1 MLLEKVEMINTRAET
16 VHLGVHC
23 WPDLNTPPGRDT
35 PKDAISGNAILLAS
49 IVDALGAIFNMIV
62 AAVRDERL
70 RRKSSQAKATLSNR
84 VSNCADEG
92 CELLETARDKLITE
106 AIGAAPGENVGPV
119 VTPEAMF
126 IMIMER
132 LVRGVFGSGNVEVI
146 AIYEE
151 CLEHLVSALT
161 RSEPALGLTIGNQ
174 ALKVK
179 RRASRRLLQD
189 INAFEEEV
197 AIVND
202 ILMQQEKVLQAF
214 RGYLEPSSFKRPSIA
229 RKLRFEF
236 EKKGIERILIFI
248 REQLRNCMELQER
261 ARVLAVQN
269 VHLVETLQDDN
280 NRAIFIFTF
289 VTVLFLPLS
298 FVAGYFGMNVANISG
313 TTSTTRHFW
322 AIAAP
327 VTAGIMVL
335 CATVV
340 FRGENIWSAVA
351 DFSRS
356 CRNMVV
362 GSSGRRHP
370 A

>member
-1 MLLEKVEMINTRAET
+1 MINAQAEK

-23 WPDLNTPPGRDT
+23 WVDLHIPPGQET
-35 PKDAISGNAILLAS
+35 PKDAISSNAILLAS
-49 IVDALGAIFNMIV
+49 IVDALGAIFNMMV
-62 AAVRDERL
+62 AAVRDER
-70 RRKSSQAKATLSNR
+70 RRPKSSQETALSNK
-84 VSNCADEG
+84 VSDYADEA

-119 VTPEAMF
+119 LTPEAIL
-126 IMIMER
+126 IMVMER

-146 AIYEE
+146 AVYEE
-151 CLEHLVSALT
+151 CLEHLVSILNL
-161 RSEPALGLTIGNQ
+161 SEPNQELTTEKQ

-179 RRASRRLLQD
+179 IRASRRLLQI

-214 RGYLEPSSFKRPSIA
+214 RGYLEPSSFKRPSTA

-236 EKKGIERILIFI
+236 EKKGIERILTSI
-248 REQLRNCMELQER
+248 REQLRNCTELRDR
-261 ARVLAVQN
+261 AKVLAVQN

-280 NRAIFIFTF
+280 SRAIFVFTF
-289 VTVLFLPLS
+289 ITVLFLPLS
-298 FVAGYFGMNVANISG
+298 FVAGFFGMNVVGI
-313 TTSTTRHFW
+313 TDTKSTTRHFW
-322 AIAAP
+322 AIALP
-327 VTAGIMVL
+327 ITVGIMIL

-340 FRGENIWSAVA
+340 VAGEKIRFAAADLFRFCLNRIAGSGEQ
-351 DFSRS
+351 
-356 CRNMVV
+356 
-362 GSSGRRHP
+362 RHP

>member
-1 MLLEKVEMINTRAET
+1 MLLKKVKNINARAET

-23 WPDLNTPPGRDT
+23 WPDLHTPPDRDT
-35 PKDAISGNAILLAS
+35 PKDAISKNAILLAS
-49 IVDALGAIFNMIV
+49 IVDALGAIFNMMV
-62 AAVRDERL
+62 AAVRDGRL
-70 RRKSSQAKATLSNR
+70 RPTSSQVKATLSNR
-84 VSNCADEG
+84 VSSYADEA
-92 CELLETARDKLITE
+92 CELLETARDRLITE
-106 AIGAAPGENVGPV
+106 ATGAAPGENVGPV
-119 VTPEAMF
+119 LTPEAIF

-151 CLEHLVSALT
+151 CLEHLVSAITLSEPIQGLT
-161 RSEPALGLTIGNQ
+161 RGNQ

-179 RRASRRLLQD
+179 RRASRRLLQG

-202 ILMQQEKVLQAF
+202 ILVQQEKVLQAF
-214 RGYLEPSSFKRPSIA
+214 RGYLEPSSFKRPSTA

-236 EKKGIERILIFI
+236 EKKGIERILTSI
-248 REQLRNCMELQER
+248 REQLRNCTELRER
-261 ARVLAVQN
+261 ARVLAVQD

-298 FVAGYFGMNVANISG
+298 FVAGFFGMNVVGISG
-313 TTSTTRHFW
+313 TTSTTHHFW

-327 VTAGIMVL
+327 VTAVIMVL

-340 FRGENIWSAVA
+340 FFGERIRFAAA
-351 DFSRS
+351 DLFRS

-362 GSSGRRHP
+362 GSIRRRLP